1 MNHAEILEGLR
12 KIIRAVDL
20 ESKRIE
26 KKFGISIPQLLCLRQ
41 LLEQPQYQISHKE
54 LTKLLHLNSSTVSGI
69 LDRLEKKN
77 LIARLAQSSDKRSTM
92 IVLTREGKKLIEQ
105 APYLMQNRL
114 LHKLDQLEE
123 QELKNIKNSIHTLS
137 VMLEIEDLDAA
148 PMLVG
153 KIGSEG
159 S

>member
-153 KIGSEG
+153 KISSEG